1 MSLLPLCYKNKKK
14 TIHFLH
20 SPLFEPCRLRLGNLQ
35 TLTGTVVPG
44 LRIIISGSGIIVSG
58 SGIIV
63 SGSGIIFSGSLI
75 IFSGSL
81 VILFGSLII
90 FSGSLI
96 IFSGSLIIFSGYLII
111 SVTLSTLKIGHKSLC
126 NFLKLGN
133 VDIFDRVL
141 NLLMSLLLLV
151 KLSSVYKN
159 FRKHLLCYFRKAFQ
173 KSLKFFFS
181 LFTQD
186 RNKMGDSVPLRL
198 ALPELK
204 YPIGSQPKEKSAIN
218 QYSGSEYISIV
229 DSILKPDEMIRVR
242 GSFLGPIMK
251 LSERGLKLSAKIVYA
266 ILTRS
271 IVSVKENEAWF
282 HFGLKCSGA
291 LEGPRR
297 ETERFNW
304 EFLKGRSHKL
314 SDVVDQLRNTR
325 EDASEERVCLA
336 MLILSI
342 QNTVANHLENK
353 SKFELQG
360 YPLVFLLWIL
370 ESIPL
375 LRNKFSK
382 CVPTVE
388 VPGPTYLCEKYTE
401 VENPSLDRVLQV
413 EADTKL
419 KVHCILPSI
428 PHDPEDNISI
438 EDKYSDELE
447 TVKDVTKKGCK
458 FTADDWENRCV
469 DTFDT
474 LDALIQMMAN
484 KETGQASTPI
494 DEDSI
499 NEKVNRII
507 EVMEEN
513 LKSMK
518 DRMSLLEE
526 ENMHLRA
533 RVSELEGNN
542 NVFPT
547 NVTQQRSS
555 GTPLSPMSHTQPS
568 SETPLS
574 PMSQQPNLT
583 HEETMIESA
592 ASPKSQQ
599 NEETMNESDDD
610 TIALD
615 TQKET
620 ETSTDERPS
629 NPNQDGKPDDE
640 IVREKLTNESPAAQS
655 QVLQKE
661 TVEMNETPSSPI
673 APKSIETPVYTPSQ
687 TQQIEREPSDDTP
700 ALDTQV
706 FTPNLTKERETQ
718 TSTDETP
725 PKTNQEEGKTNDEI
739 VIESPA
745 AQTQVLQ
752 KETLEMNET
761 PSSPISPK
769 SIEAQVFTPIQKQQ
783 TVTEGTYEATQPLTE
798 IISANNKKEDTHAV
812 HHTPSSPLS
821 SLIALVIEDNKNA
834 LSETE
839 TAIQYFSLSEGE
851 ETQSSRKN
859 QAEENL
865 KDTTKH
871 TTELVS
877 TDVSKTQ
884 PLTQPLTQQTQH
896 LQTSEG
902 EQSGE
907 TPSEQNQAEE
917 YLKDTREPNTEL
929 VSTDVSKTQPL
940 TQQTQHLQT
949 SEGEQSDETPLEQNQ
964 AEENFKDTTEPTTE
978 LVSTDVSKIPPIT
991 QQTEHLQTSA
1001 IDFSETNE
1009 VEVSRLLAHFQI
1021 GAEVEILSTDDEIW
1035 YPGKVVDLKLC
1046 EGLEELTVEYT
1057 TLFADQHRL
1066 PKLQDTIT
1074 ADKIRPAT
1082 PTSDQ
1087 KSFEMMDKVEV
1098 FYNNGW
1104 SSGQISMVLGDNT
1117 YSVCLYTSMETIIFK
1132 HSDLRIHREWK
1143 DGVWKMADKVKPDK
1157 KRKAAA
1163 SSQNSG
1169 MDNVFLRRSE
1179 RVPKRSRD
1187 TKTPFKSDRNPALT
1201 VIPEII
1207 PAVDPF
1213 STPAEHKLS
1222 RLQNWMTLKPGMHET
1237 RNENAAWFHNYKI
1250 PKACFLPMEFLYF
1263 LLSHD
1268 LAYKKEKV
1276 KGKKIFNDLFKD
1288 IVRGKKKR
1296 ITVYDCFQKE
1306 SNSIDIPQV
1315 KKLAV
1320 LISDLLVESSGDE
1333 VDKVKMI
1340 PFEVEQAQGLPKTK
1354 HPFNCGIFLVKI
1366 LECQSLKIGDMT
1378 KINDDNALELRR
1390 TLSCEIFNQ
1399 FDRNKMGDPL
1409 PLRLALPELRYPIGS
1424 EPEKTISINQHSIIA
1439 YIKTVKEILGND
1451 EFNRIRGT
1459 FLGPDVE
1466 KQLRNTREDA
1476 SDERFCLAMLLQIE
1490 SILLQKSL
1498 LDASRQLI
1506 DVLLI
1511 EIKDHLKVT
1520 CILPPIPND
1529 PEADVCMEDEANKDL
1544 DDMADLSKRGYKFK
1558 IRDWGNMSVD
1568 LYGANEQRRR
1578 ASLLFGNGGMSQA
1591 SSSYQEESLESKI
1604 NRISEMVGD
1613 NLRIM
1618 NDRLCLIEKDR
1629 KQIKERVIKLEK
1641 LQRVTSYETLNNE
1654 LHFMRRLPDKVKP
1667 IQIKQMNNLTIRQ
1680 DTREPMNE
1688 ITKETPGSPIA
1699 QQNIETPVLTPI
1711 QTQQE
1716 THELMNENISP
1727 NISNTQPNTRNVC
1740 ITEVIN
1746 GIQEM
1751 VSRKCVGNIF
1761 G

>member
-1 MSLLPLCYKNKKK
+1 
-14 TIHFLH
+14 
-20 SPLFEPCRLRLGNLQ
+20 
-35 TLTGTVVPG
+35 
-44 LRIIISGSGIIVSG
+44 
-58 SGIIV
+58 
-63 SGSGIIFSGSLI
+63 
-75 IFSGSL
+75 
-81 VILFGSLII
+81 
-90 FSGSLI
+90 
-96 IFSGSLIIFSGYLII
+96 
-111 SVTLSTLKIGHKSLC
+111 
-126 NFLKLGN
+126 
-133 VDIFDRVL
+133 
-141 NLLMSLLLLV
+141 
-151 KLSSVYKN
+151 
-159 FRKHLLCYFRKAFQ
+159 
-173 KSLKFFFS
+173 
-181 LFTQD
+181 
-186 RNKMGDSVPLRL
+186 
-198 ALPELK
+198 
-204 YPIGSQPKEKSAIN
+204 
-218 QYSGSEYISIV
+218 
-229 DSILKPDEMIRVR
+229 
-242 GSFLGPIMK
+242 MK

-282 HFGLKCSGA
+282 HFGA
-291 LEGPRR
+291 QPMI
-297 ETERFNW
+297 
-304 EFLKGRSHKL
+304 
-314 SDVVDQLRNTR
+314 NTR

-336 MLILSI
+336 MLILVESILLRKSKGGSFPLEYAKNAQDMTYPWGKEAYIVLLKSI
-342 QNTVANHLENK
+342 QNAVANHLENK

-375 LRNKFSK
+375 LRNKFK
-382 CVPTVE
+382 
-388 VPGPTYLCEKYTE
+388 
-401 VENPSLDRVLQV
+401 NPSLDRVLQV
-413 EADTKL
+413 EADKKL

-428 PHDPEDNISI
+428 PHDPEDDISI

-447 TVKDVTKKGCK
+447 TVKDVTKKRYK

-484 KETGQASTPI
+484 METGQASTPI
-494 DEDSI
+494 DEDSV

-542 NVFPT
+542 NVFPLT
-547 NVTQQRSS
+547 IFWKILYIFLNAFLIFDKQRSS
-555 GTPLSPMSHTQPS
+555 GIPLSPMSQQPDTHHFTDNLTHEDYTQPSSETPLSPMSQQPNLTHAETMIESAASPKFQQNEDYTQPS

-583 HEETMIESA
+583 HEETMIES
-592 ASPKSQQ
+592 
-599 NEETMNESDDD
+599 DDD
-610 TIALD
+610 TTALD
-615 TQKET
+615 TQVFSPNLTKEKET

-640 IVREKLTNESPAAQS
+640 IVKEKLTSESHAAHS

-673 APKSIETPVYTPSQ
+673 APKSIETPVYTPIQ
-687 TQQIEREPSDDTP
+687 TQRIEREPSDDTP

-821 SLIALVIEDNKNA
+821 SLIALVIEENKNA

-839 TAIQYFSLSEGE
+839 TATQYFSLSEGE

-907 TPSEQNQAEE
+907 SPSKQNQAEE
-917 YLKDTREPNTEL
+917 YLKDTREPTTEL
-929 VSTDVSKTQPL
+929 VSTD
-940 TQQTQHLQT
+940 
-949 SEGEQSDETPLEQNQ
+949 
-964 AEENFKDTTEPTTE
+964 DTTEPTTE

-1009 VEVSRLLAHFQI
+1009 VEVSRLLARFQI
-1021 GAEVEILSTDDEIW
+1021 GAEVEILSSDDEIW

-1066 PKLQDTIT
+1066 QKLQNTIT

-1117 YSVCLYTSMETIIFK
+1117 YSVCLYTSMETILFK

-1143 DGVWKMADKVKPDK
+1143 DGVWKMADKT
-1157 KRKAAA
+1157 
-1163 SSQNSG
+1163 
-1169 MDNVFLRRSE
+1169 
-1179 RVPKRSRD
+1179 D
-1187 TKTPFKSDRNPALT
+1187 TTPF
-1201 VIPEII
+1201 
-1207 PAVDPF
+1207 
-1213 STPAEHKLS
+1213 
-1222 RLQNWMTLKPGMHET
+1222 HET
-1237 RNENAAWFHNYKI
+1237 
-1250 PKACFLPMEFLYF
+1250 
-1263 LLSHD
+1263 
-1268 LAYKKEKV
+1268 
-1276 KGKKIFNDLFKD
+1276 
-1288 IVRGKKKR
+1288 
-1296 ITVYDCFQKE
+1296 
-1306 SNSIDIPQV
+1306 
-1315 KKLAV
+1315 
-1320 LISDLLVESSGDE
+1320 
-1333 VDKVKMI
+1333 
-1340 PFEVEQAQGLPKTK
+1340 
-1354 HPFNCGIFLVKI
+1354 
-1366 LECQSLKIGDMT
+1366 
-1378 KINDDNALELRR
+1378 
-1390 TLSCEIFNQ
+1390 
-1399 FDRNKMGDPL
+1399 
-1409 PLRLALPELRYPIGS
+1409 
-1424 EPEKTISINQHSIIA
+1424 
-1439 YIKTVKEILGND
+1439 
-1451 EFNRIRGT
+1451 
-1459 FLGPDVE
+1459 
-1466 KQLRNTREDA
+1466 
-1476 SDERFCLAMLLQIE
+1476 
-1490 SILLQKSL
+1490 
-1498 LDASRQLI
+1498 ASRQG
-1506 DVLLI
+1506 
-1511 EIKDHLKVT
+1511 
-1520 CILPPIPND
+1520 
-1529 PEADVCMEDEANKDL
+1529 EANTDQ
-1544 DDMADLSKRGYKFK
+1544 AD
-1558 IRDWGNMSVD
+1558 
-1568 LYGANEQRRR
+1568 EQ
-1578 ASLLFGNGGMSQA
+1578 
-1591 SSSYQEESLESKI
+1591 
-1604 NRISEMVGD
+1604 
-1613 NLRIM
+1613 
-1618 NDRLCLIEKDR
+1618 
-1629 KQIKERVIKLEK
+1629 
-1641 LQRVTSYETLNNE
+1641 LNNE
-1654 LHFMRRLPDKVKP
+1654 ASIIFK
-1667 IQIKQMNNLTIRQ
+1667 T

-1711 QTQQE
+1711 PTQQE

-1727 NISNTQPNTRNVC
+1727 NIQETHEQNKDVESRVQNTFEIGANVEISSQDDNTCHKWYPGNVLATYLVDGVEMVKVEYSAPSLDEKKRKRSVQTRVSIDRIRPQPPPERPGAKKSYELMDDVEAFDNGAWCAGKVKVILFDGTCFVSLNNSTEQIYFNHSEMRKPRKWVDGVWKMTEKIEEEQTQSVNPSEGDGDKKGKAKAVACKKKKKANAHPVDLLPFLQREEKRPIRPRNPPMPV
-1740 ITEVIN
+1740 TPEVIRPIDPFVTPEFPRFSRLAHWMDLRGIYRVPFYIN
-1746 GIQEM
+1746 GREIEKEFFQKMDDAENNLNKEHINVAFEMLNCKRVEQGAWFRNNNLPAACFVPVRFLEVVGYAYESVRKPHKKKQTLLEGCVGEVVKGLIHPKKVWLEDVDVIYVVIEDKLSYHYIGVEIQLMDNTITLFHCGLPKANIKRALNQIQELAVLISAIKM
-1751 VSRKCVGNIF
+1751 ELLAEEVNFEDINPFQVKFAEGLPKTKFPYNCGIFVVKMLECRSLGLKSMANINDETAMDLRSKLCCEIFDQFMDKDFQEDQRK
-1761 G
+1761 

>member
-1 MSLLPLCYKNKKK
+1 
-14 TIHFLH
+14 
-20 SPLFEPCRLRLGNLQ
+20 
-35 TLTGTVVPG
+35 
-44 LRIIISGSGIIVSG
+44 
-58 SGIIV
+58 
-63 SGSGIIFSGSLI
+63 
-75 IFSGSL
+75 
-81 VILFGSLII
+81 
-90 FSGSLI
+90 
-96 IFSGSLIIFSGYLII
+96 
-111 SVTLSTLKIGHKSLC
+111 
-126 NFLKLGN
+126 
-133 VDIFDRVL
+133 
-141 NLLMSLLLLV
+141 
-151 KLSSVYKN
+151 
-159 FRKHLLCYFRKAFQ
+159 
-173 KSLKFFFS
+173 
-181 LFTQD
+181 
-186 RNKMGDSVPLRL
+186 MGDSVPLKL

-204 YPIGSQPKEKSAIN
+204 YPIGSQPKQKSAIN

-251 LSERGLKLSAKIVYA
+251 LSERGLKLSAKM
-266 ILTRS
+266 
-271 IVSVKENEAWF
+271 
-282 HFGLKCSGA
+282 
-291 LEGPRR
+291 
-297 ETERFNW
+297 
-304 EFLKGRSHKL
+304 GRSHKL
-314 SDVVDQLRNTR
+314 SDVVEQLRNTR

-336 MLILSI
+336 MLILVESILLRKSKGGSFPLEYAKNAQDMTYPWGKEAYIVLLKSI
-342 QNTVANHLENK
+342 QNAVANHLENK

-388 VPGPTYLCEKYTE
+388 VPGPTYLCEKYTD

-428 PHDPEDNISI
+428 PHDPEDDISI

-447 TVKDVTKKGCK
+447 TLKDVTKKGYK
-458 FTADDWENRCV
+458 LTADDWENRCV
-469 DTFDT
+469 DTFET

-494 DEDSI
+494 DEDSV

-513 LKSMK
+513 LKSMN

-599 NEETMNESDDD
+599 NEVYAQKFLRKYLEILDYTQPSSETPLSPMSQQPNLTHE
-610 TIALD
+610 
-615 TQKET
+615 KET
-620 ETSTDERPS
+620 SESPAERPS

-640 IVREKLTNESPAAQS
+640 IVREKLTRESPAVQS
-655 QVLQKE
+655 QVSQKE

-687 TQQIEREPSDDTP
+687 TQQIKREPSDDTP
-700 ALDTQV
+700 ALDSQI

-745 AQTQVLQ
+745 AQTQVSQ

-821 SLIALVIEDNKNA
+821 SLIALVIEENKNA

-839 TAIQYFSLSEGE
+839 TATQYFSPSEGE

-902 EQSGE
+902 EQSDE

-917 YLKDTREPNTEL
+917 NL
-929 VSTDVSKTQPL
+929 
-940 TQQTQHLQT
+940 
-949 SEGEQSDETPLEQNQ
+949 
-964 AEENFKDTTEPTTE
+964 KDTTEPTTE
-978 LVSTDVSKIPPIT
+978 LVSTEPTTEPT
-991 QQTEHLQTSA
+991 TEH
-1001 IDFSETNE
+1001 

-1066 PKLQDTIT
+1066 QKLQDTIT

-1104 SSGQISMVLGDNT
+1104 SSGQIRMVLGDNT
-1117 YSVCLYTSMETIIFK
+1117 YSVCLYTSMETILFK

-1187 TKTPFKSDRNPALT
+1187 TKTPFKSERNPALT
-1201 VIPEII
+1201 VIHEIV

-1237 RNENAAWFHNYKI
+1237 FSNSFESSIDYRSLSINDNKIRKSFFQSMENAKKDLKKEHIDGAFAMLNCRRNENAAWFHNYKI
-1250 PKACFLPMEFLYF
+1250 PKACFLPMEFLHC

-1288 IVRGKKKR
+1288 IVRGK
-1296 ITVYDCFQKE
+1296 VY
-1306 SNSIDIPQV
+1306 
-1315 KKLAV
+1315 L
-1320 LISDLLVESSGDE
+1320 
-1333 VDKVKMI
+1333 
-1340 PFEVEQAQGLPKTK
+1340 
-1354 HPFNCGIFLVKI
+1354 
-1366 LECQSLKIGDMT
+1366 
-1378 KINDDNALELRR
+1378 
-1390 TLSCEIFNQ
+1390 
-1399 FDRNKMGDPL
+1399 
-1409 PLRLALPELRYPIGS
+1409 
-1424 EPEKTISINQHSIIA
+1424 EKTWGEDVDVVYGITLGKKKQCLDWNGNSFEEEKNHSI
-1439 YIKTVKEILGND
+1439 
-1451 EFNRIRGT
+1451 
-1459 FLGPDVE
+1459 
-1466 KQLRNTREDA
+1466 
-1476 SDERFCLAMLLQIE
+1476 
-1490 SILLQKSL
+1490 
-1498 LDASRQLI
+1498 
-1506 DVLLI
+1506 
-1511 EIKDHLKVT
+1511 
-1520 CILPPIPND
+1520 
-1529 PEADVCMEDEANKDL
+1529 
-1544 DDMADLSKRGYKFK
+1544 
-1558 IRDWGNMSVD
+1558 
-1568 LYGANEQRRR
+1568 
-1578 ASLLFGNGGMSQA
+1578 
-1591 SSSYQEESLESKI
+1591 
-1604 NRISEMVGD
+1604 
-1613 NLRIM
+1613 
-1618 NDRLCLIEKDR
+1618 
-1629 KQIKERVIKLEK
+1629 
-1641 LQRVTSYETLNNE
+1641 
-1654 LHFMRRLPDKVKP
+1654 
-1667 IQIKQMNNLTIRQ
+1667 
-1680 DTREPMNE
+1680 
-1688 ITKETPGSPIA
+1688 
-1699 QQNIETPVLTPI
+1699 
-1711 QTQQE
+1711 
-1716 THELMNENISP
+1716 
-1727 NISNTQPNTRNVC
+1727 
-1740 ITEVIN
+1740 
-1746 GIQEM
+1746 
-1751 VSRKCVGNIF
+1751 
-1761 G
+1761 